1 MGAASASGLV
11 VTRAVVGYPD
21 GRSETSLD
29 PDLRVFVS
37 DLVRPYG
44 LPLREDLLAEGV
56 GHSYEEMA
64 EGLLR
69 EALADGRPVD
79 LLILAFDSPDIR
91 PGAPSSLA
99 LSRSCPGEPL
109 AFALCDQ
116 GPAAA
121 FSALRVAAEYHRT
134 GACRRA
140 VVVLAEQTALH
151 YRAAEPVDLPERHC
165 AVVLVCDEVAGGE
178 LTINQIPLV
187 DDELAAKTVGEA
199 VRALGEGAAVLL
211 GPGLAVDVGTDTDT
225 DADADAD
232 TDADADA
239 DADVDACAAAGV
251 DGAVRATGGQ
261 PFTGIWSA
269 LAERLPVW
277 RAEGRPVLAAGF
289 DRRLGVLSTLAL
301 RAGP

>member
-1 MGAASASGLV
+1 MGAASAAGLV
-11 VTRAVVGYPD
+11 VTRAVVGYPG

-79 LLILAFDSPDIR
+79 LLILAFDSPDVR

-116 GPAAA
+116 GSAAA

-165 AVVLVCDEVAGGE
+165 AVVLVCDEAAGGE
-178 LTINQIPLV
+178 LMVDQIPV
-187 DDELAAKTVGEA
+187 ADVKLASKTVGEA
-199 VRALGEGAAVLL
+199 VRDLGEGAAVLL
-211 GPGLAVDVGTDTDT
+211 GPGLVV
-225 DADADAD
+225 
-232 TDADADA
+232 DA
-239 DADVDACAAAGV
+239 DADVRAYADVRVDPAAAGV
-251 DGAVRATGGQ
+251 DGAARATGGQ
-261 PFTGIWSA
+261 PFTGIWSE
-269 LAERLPVW
+269 LAERLPAW

-289 DRRLGVLSTLAL
+289 DRRLGVLSTLTL